1 MQMSFF
7 LPCVQGVHTAQLSIR
22 LPWGHVTL
30 FHAIIRVQSPHLAT
44 LARDSL
50 FVPLRLEV

>member
-44 LARDSL
+44 LARESL